1 VTSCAPTPLAGGE
14 GVIAVLVVARDEAAR
29 ARLEAAVAGAR
40 GFRLVAGSPG
50 APLAREVAVAQP
62 DVALLDLETARIG
75 PVAAALGGGAGVA
88 LVVLADAPA
97 RALRETAASRDLVRA
112 VLPRDATAAEIRA
125 AIEAVAAGLVALH
138 PDALDAPG
146 RAAPLPVT
154 GRAAPDQSLTD
165 RELEVLMMMADG
177 LGNKIIAARLG
188 ISSHTAKFHVAS
200 IMAKLG
206 AGSRTEAVAI
216 GMRRGLVAI

>member
-1 VTSCAPTPLAGGE
+1 M
-14 GVIAVLVVARDEAAR
+14 IAVLVAARDDAAR
-29 ARLEAAVAGAR
+29 ARLEAAVTRAR
-40 GFRLVAGSPG
+40 GLRLVAGPPG
-50 APLAREVAVAQP
+50 APLARQVAVAQP
-62 DVALLDLETARIG
+62 DVGLVDLEAARIASI
-75 PVAAALGGGAGVA
+75 VAALRDGAGVGVA

-97 RALRETAASRDLVRA
+97 RVLRETAASRDLVRA
-112 VLPRDATAAEIRA
+112 VLPRDATAAEIGA

-138 PDALDAPG
+138 PDALDAAG
-146 RAAPLPVT
+146 RGAPLPVT
-154 GRAAPDQSLTD
+154 GRAEPDQPLTD